1 MLTRRSSRLQVPA
14 MEGYGQYCPLAK
26 GAEVF
31 AERWTPLILRELLR
45 GSTTFNDL
53 HRGVPTMSRTLLSSR
68 LRKLAA
74 CGVLERRLR
83 RGGAH
88 YDLTPAGR
96 ELGPVVT
103 QLGIWAQR
111 WYRSTFRAAEL
122 DVGVLMWDIRSTV
135 DASALPAGRTIV
147 QFVFTD
153 LPANSRSWWLVHEN
167 GEVDLCPVDPGD
179 EAGLQVRTTLRAM
192 TRVWMG
198 DLTLSAAHRNGDF
211 TVLGPRALRARFD
224 CWLRRSPYAPVA
236 DARRAPLRVLC
247 AESEV
252 RAPSSARS

>member
-1 MLTRRSSRLQVPA
+1 
-14 MEGYGQYCPLAK
+14 
-26 GAEVF
+26 
-31 AERWTPLILRELLR
+31 
-45 GSTTFNDL
+45 
-53 HRGVPTMSRTLLSSR
+53 
-68 LRKLAA
+68 
-74 CGVLERRLR
+74 
-83 RGGAH
+83 
-88 YDLTPAGR
+88 
-96 ELGPVVT
+96 
-103 QLGIWAQR
+103 
-111 WYRSTFRAAEL
+111 
-122 DVGVLMWDIRSTV
+122 V

-179 EAGLQVRTTLRAM
+179 EAGLHVRTTLRAM

-198 DLTLSAAHRNGDF
+198 DLTLSAAHRNGEF